1 MNLLRFVALVGVLV
15 FVHELGHFL
24 AARLSGVK
32 VLQFS
37 LGFGPRIFGFRIG
50 GTEYRVGLL
59 PLGGF
64 VKMLGEDQD
73 DPIAES
79 EKSKAF
85 ALQSVGKRAFIVLA
99 GPLLSLA
106 FPLLL
111 YFILFLG
118 QSTLTPPVIGTV
130 VAGLPADGR
139 LLPNDRVLSINGTEI
154 YSFQQVRE
162 VIAESPGV
170 PLRFR
175 VKRGDAEQTVSIT
188 PQSVKLEQPLDV
200 IEYGGRVGITA
211 SFALPVIAVRS
222 GRSPAAVAGMK
233 TFDIVT
239 SYAGR
244 PVRRWLELEHLLS
257 LSRGATV
264 PVSYLRPVQVNA
276 ALNGLCDLDVLDPAL
291 AMITSEPGEGDVLS
305 RTGIEATDLYVAD
318 VPVDSPEYAMGL
330 RRGDKILG
338 VDGVTPASWE
348 AVRESLFENPT
359 RQHTLS
365 FRNEGREVVGAFVL
379 DREEI
384 TDEFG
389 QRFRRPAFR
398 SSHWVPSVS
407 EAPIENPNPIRW
419 AVRNAVAETS
429 RALSFLSLAI
439 VRVIQGRL
447 PASSVGGPLAIYDAT
462 RSTSSDGPGG
472 FLRLMALI
480 SINLGLLNLLPIP
493 TLDGGH
499 LLFYSYE
506 VIRRKALSLRARRL
520 ASLAGLVV
528 LLTLM
533 VFALKNDIQRKLNHS
548 TTVTEW
554 RQ

>member
-1 MNLLRFVALVGVLV
+1 M
-15 FVHELGHFL
+15 
-24 AARLSGVK
+24 GVK

-37 LGFGPRIFGFRIG
+37 LGFGPRIFGFRLG
-50 GTEYRVGLL
+50 GTEYRVGML

-73 DPIAES
+73 DPIAEVD
-79 EKSKAF
+79 KSKAF
-85 ALQSVGKRAFIVLA
+85 ALQPVGKRALIVLA
-99 GPLLSLA
+99 GPLCSLL
-106 FPLLL
+106 FPVLL

-118 QSTLTPPVIGTV
+118 QSTLTPPIIGTV
-130 VAGLPADGR
+130 VPGLPADGQ
-139 LLPNDRVLSINGTEI
+139 LLPNDRVLSINGKEI

-162 VIAESPGV
+162 IIAESPGIA
-170 PLRFR
+170 LRFR
-175 VKRGDAEQTVSIT
+175 VHRGDSDLTVSIT
-188 PQSVKLEQPLDV
+188 PQSIKLEQPLEV

-211 SFALPVIAVRS
+211 SFALPVIAVRH
-222 GRSPAAVAGMK
+222 GRSPAAIAGLQ
-233 TFDIVT
+233 TFDLVT

-244 PVRRWLELEHLLS
+244 PVHRWLELERLLS

-264 PVSYLRPVQVNA
+264 SVSYLRPVPVNA
-276 ALNGLCDLDVLDPAL
+276 ALNGLCDLDVLDPGL
-291 AMITSEPGEGDVLS
+291 AMITTESGEGDLLS
-305 RTGIEATDLYVAD
+305 RTGIEPPDLYVAD

-330 RRGDKILG
+330 RRGDKFLG
-338 VDGVTPASWE
+338 VDGVTPSSWE
-348 AVRESLFENPT
+348 AVREALFENPT
-359 RQHTLS
+359 RQHHLT
-365 FRNEGREVVGAFVL
+365 FRHDGREVEGAFVL

-384 TDEFG
+384 FDEFG

-407 EAPIENPNPIRW
+407 EAPIENPHPLRW

-429 RALSFLSLAI
+429 RALSFLSLSI

-447 PASSVGGPLAIYDAT
+447 PASSVGGPLAIYDVT
-462 RSTSSDGPGG
+462 RSTASDGSAG

-506 VIRRKALSLRARRL
+506 VVRRKALSLRARRL
-520 ASLAGLVV
+520 ASLAGLVM
-528 LLTLM
+528 LLLLM
-533 VFALKNDIQRKLNHS
+533 ALALKNDIQRKLSHN
-548 TTVTEW
+548 TNFTEM
-554 RQ
+554 R